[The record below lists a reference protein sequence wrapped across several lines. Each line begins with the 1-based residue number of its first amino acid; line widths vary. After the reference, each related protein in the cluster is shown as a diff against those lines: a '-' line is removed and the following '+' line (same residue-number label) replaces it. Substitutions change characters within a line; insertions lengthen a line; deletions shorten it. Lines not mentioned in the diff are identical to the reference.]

1 MKRLCLASILVL
13 VLAGAASAA
22 GIGFGVKGGLNMANL
37 HGTDAE
43 NLDWKTGFAAGA
55 FANIAFTP
63 VISLQPELLYV
74 MDGASEGVLG
84 IQIDFKVDY
93 IQVPVLVKFDIPVAG
108 SIIPA
113 LYAGGYVGFL
123 SGAEIEAS
131 YEEESESIDVKDFT
145 KSMDYGLSF
154 GAAID
159 FHLASVTLIFEGRYN
174 YGLTSIDDGW
184 AEALEEEE
192 IELDIKNH
200 SIMFMAGVGF

>member
-1 MKRLCLASILVL
+1 MKRLALASILVI
-13 VLAGAASAA
+13 LAAGTASAA
-22 GIGFGVKGGLNMANL
+22 GVGFGLKGGLNMANL

-63 VISLQPELLYV
+63 VISLQPEVLYV
-74 MDGASEGVLG
+74 MDGASENLLG
-84 IQIDFKVDY
+84 IEINFNLDY

-108 SIIPA
+108 TIIPT

-131 YEEESESIDVKDFT
+131 YQDDSESMDVKDYT
-145 KSMDYGLSF
+145 QSMDYGLSF

-159 FHLASVTLIFEGRYN
+159 VHLTSLTLSFEGRYN
-174 YGLTSIDDGW
+174 YGLTTIDDGW

-192 IELDIKNH
+192 IDLDIKNQ
-200 SIMFMAGVGF
+200 SIMFMLGVGF